1 MPAISANIR
10 AVDEDE
16 GLGCLEHDVN
26 NLASMAYLV
35 SSAMEVAIDSPMPG
49 TKDQYLIPSDQAEAV
64 QFSAYQLK
72 RMIDDFRDRY
82 YRVLEGQKAGNAKV
96 RS

>member
-26 NLASMAYLV
+26 DLANMAYLV
-35 SSAMEVAIDSPMPG
+35 SSAIEGAIGANPMPG

-64 QFSAYQLK
+64 QFSAYRLK
-72 RMIDDFRDRY
+72 RMIDDFRERY
-82 YRVLEGQKAGNAKV
+82 YRVLEGRKAV
-96 RS
+96 QP